1 MQLVE
6 ARSLLFIPATAPHML
21 AKSTQRGADAL
32 VIDLEDAVPMNRKI
46 EARQLM
52 VQAVERLAGQIP
64 VLVRVNAPSD
74 ILCEDV
80 AALPLSRIKCVL
92 LPKAESAEQVKRL
105 ASLLEQKSEKHSA
118 PTPIAALIE
127 TPLGVV
133 RAEQISTA
141 HPSVLALGFGGEDYA
156 AEMGIAPKPESLLWP
171 AQAVANCAR
180 AFHLAC
186 WGLPGSVAEIEDMQ
200 AFSDLVHQAR
210 RIGFSGT
217 VCIHPRQV
225 EFANKGFSPTDQ
237 ELAWARKVVAAAQST
252 ELQDKGV
259 TIIDGRMVDKP
270 IVERAQRWLKSA
282 DA

>member
-1 MQLVE
+1 M
-6 ARSLLFIPATAPHML
+6 
-21 AKSTQRGADAL
+21 D
-32 VIDLEDAVPMNRKI
+32 RKI

-52 VQAVERLAGQIP
+52 VQAVKRLAGQMP
-64 VLVRVNAPSD
+64 VLVRVNAPSN

-80 AALPLSRIKCVL
+80 AALPLSLIKCVL

-105 ASLLEQKSEKHSA
+105 ASLLEQKSEKHAA

-133 RAEQISTA
+133 RAEQIATA
-141 HPSVLALGFGGEDYA
+141 HPSVVALGFGGEDYA
-156 AEMGIAPKPESLLWP
+156 VAMGIAPKSESLLWP

-180 AFHLAC
+180 AFNLAC

-225 EFANKGFSPTDQ
+225 EFANKGFCPTGQ
-237 ELAWARKVVAAAQST
+237 ELAWARKVVTAAQST
-252 ELQDKGV
+252 ELQVKGV
-259 TIIDGRMVDKP
+259 IIIDGRMVDKP

-282 DA
+282 DS